1 MPYLGETVNTYC
13 VSFSI
18 FCKKMLRMGKV
29 YDILPIKEVIFLSV
43 LNDRIKELF
52 NLSANDLYILTD
64 FDGTITKD
72 SSDSSWAS
80 IFKNPNVTDEFVQ

>member
-1 MPYLGETVNTYC
+1 M
-13 VSFSI
+13 
-18 FCKKMLRMGKV
+18 
-29 YDILPIKEVIFLSV
+29 ILI
-43 LNDRIKELF
+43 NDRIKELF

-80 IFKNPNVTDEFVQ
+80 IFKNPNVTDEFVQECMKLTKAFH